1 MISVLGV
8 DVGGTKIAAGPVDRA
23 GNQLAPPLF
32 SPSQTTDTES
42 FLAGLEAS
50 LRQAMTRFD
59 SFAPRAVGLACAG
72 TIDMARGVV
81 VTSPNL
87 PLTEVP
93 VAPILQAALGV
104 PVVLDNDGNAAV
116 LGEAVAGA
124 ATGLRNVV
132 MLALGTGVGGGLF
145 LDGRVYRGAS
155 GGAGELGHIIV
166 QMGGMPC
173 RCGSSGCLEMY
184 ASGPALARY
193 ADSQA
198 GDKDRDPHGV
208 ILSLRERGELNGEAV
223 AELARRG
230 HPGAVEAVRQ
240 LSECLGA
247 GLVSI
252 ANTFDPDMIVV
263 GGGVSELGELLL
275 QPARAYM
282 RKVAM
287 PPGRDRIQVVSA
299 KLGNNAG
306 LVGAALTAW
315 ELLEGA
321 DVTSSAG

>member
-1 MISVLGV
+1 MMSVLGV

-23 GNQLAPPLF
+23 GNQLASPLF
-32 SPSQTTDTES
+32 SPSHTADTKS
-42 FLAGLEAS
+42 FLAGLEDS
-50 LRQAMTRFD
+50 LRQAMTRFAK
-59 SFAPRAVGLACAG
+59 FAPKAVGLACAG
-72 TIDMARGVV
+72 TVDMARGVV

-93 VAPILQAALGV
+93 VASLLQAALGV
-104 PVVLDNDGNAAV
+104 PVVLDNDANAAV

-124 ATGLRNVV
+124 ARGLRNVV

-166 QMGGMPC
+166 QKGGLPC
-173 RCGSSGCLEMY
+173 RCGSRGCLEMY

-193 ADSQA
+193 ANAQT
-198 GDKDRDPHGV
+198 
-208 ILSLRERGELNGEAV
+208 GEAV

-230 HPGAVEAVRQ
+230 DPEALEAVRQ
-240 LSECLGA
+240 LAEWLGV
-247 GLVSI
+247 GLTSI

-263 GGGVSELGELLL
+263 GGGVSGLGELLL
-275 QPARAYM
+275 HPAREYM
-282 RKVAM
+282 RKAAM
-287 PPGRDRIQVVSA
+287 PPGRDRIRVVSA
-299 KLGNNAG
+299 TLGNKAG

-315 ELLEGA
+315 ELLERA
-321 DVTSSAG
+321 DPATSAPR

>member
-23 GNQLAPPLF
+23 GDQLASPLF
-32 SPSQTTDTES
+32 SPSHTADTES
-42 FLAGLEAS
+42 FLAGLKAS

-59 SFAPRAVGLACAG
+59 SLAPKAIGVACAG
-72 TIDMARGVV
+72 TVDMARGVV

-93 VAPILQAALGV
+93 VASILEAALGV
-104 PVVLDNDGNAAV
+104 PVVLENDANAAV
-116 LGEAVAGA
+116 LGEAVAAGA
-124 ATGLRNVV
+124 ARGLRNVV

-166 QMGGMPC
+166 QKGGLPC
-173 RCGSSGCLEMY
+173 RCGSRGCLEMY

-193 ADSQA
+193 AKAQT
-198 GDKDRDPHGV
+198 
-208 ILSLRERGELNGEAV
+208 GEAV
-223 AELARRG
+223 AELARQG
-230 HPGAVEAVRQ
+230 DPEALDAVRQ
-240 LSECLGA
+240 LAEWLGV
-247 GLVSI
+247 GLTSI

-263 GGGVSELGELLL
+263 GGGVSALGELLL
-275 QPARAYM
+275 HPAREYM
-282 RKVAM
+282 RKAAM
-287 PPGRDRIQVVSA
+287 PPGRERIQVVSA
-299 KLGNNAG
+299 TLGNNAG

-315 ELLEGA
+315 ELLERA
-321 DVTSSAG
+321 DTATSTAR